1 MPDHRETD
9 DVMAREAIAWYVRLK
24 DTTATDA
31 DRDAF
36 HAWVTADPAR
46 GRAYEDA
53 MRLWGQLYAP
63 AVELGA
69 GGWYQPVR
77 HRAFAPPALATL
89 ALVVL
94 VVVAVWWRDPG
105 IVDRAFADHAT
116 TPGARQ
122 DVILADGTRAYL
134 DADSAITVSITQAV
148 RDVHLRRGRV
158 WFEVASD
165 QGSSFRVVAGDVE
178 ARVLGTSFAIEWQP
192 DAVVV
197 TVERGRVSVACTGK
211 DPALV
216 LTARQRLR
224 IAAGAS
230 ATPEPIDPDIV
241 LAWRRG
247 LIVFDRAS
255 LGTVIDELDRM
266 TPGRVL
272 VMDENL
278 RQLTLSGVF
287 RAEDP
292 AAVLGALRSAFGA
305 KTTTIPRFATLI
317 HR

>member
-1 MPDHRETD
+1 MPDHHETN
-9 DVMAREAIAWYVRLK
+9 DVTARQAIAWYVRLK

-53 MRLWGQLYAP
+53 MRLWGQLHAP
-63 AVELGA
+63 AAELGA

-77 HRAFAPPALATL
+77 HRTFAPLAMATL

-94 VVVAVWWRDPG
+94 VVAAVWWRDPG
-105 IVDRAFADHAT
+105 LVDRAFADHAT
-116 TPGARQ
+116 TRGVRQ
-122 DVILADGTRAYL
+122 NVILADGTRAYL
-134 DADSAITVSITQAV
+134 DADSAITVSITQAA

-158 WFEVASD
+158 WFDVVSD
-165 QGSSFRVVAGDVE
+165 QGTSFRVVAGDVE

-192 DAVVV
+192 DAVVI
-197 TVERGRVSVACTGK
+197 TVECGRVSVAWAGR

-224 IAAGAS
+224 ITAGAP
-230 ATPEPIDPDIV
+230 AVPESIDPDIV

-266 TPGRVL
+266 APGRVL
-272 VMDENL
+272 VMDESL

-287 RAEDP
+287 RTEDP

-305 KTTTIPRFATLI
+305 KTTTIPQFATLI